1 MKPFSGADETGL
13 KPRSAPMI
21 ADRATGRYVEHY
33 HGFIL
38 FPVFQN
44 LGVSRLIAETP
55 CGTGASSKYPMA
67 LFQFVL

>member
-1 MKPFSGADETGL
+1 
-13 KPRSAPMI
+13 MI